1 MALST
6 ESWDDLVDLAG
17 AHLGEDLSASSKDLT
32 RLKSLA
38 NLAAKRAYRSHRFWP
53 RFLVWNEPRS
63 LSRGYIDFTEDSFNV
78 YGAGTE
84 AVNGLYVVNGV
95 ADTVAKYT
103 LFSGADADVPEFDLE
118 RDTTWQIVAGSG
130 NTDFAADTLLYSNTS
145 TADTPP
151 LTGWVTETA
160 GTSPAPLLVDVA
172 EIDTIYNITID
183 GSPIVDGS
191 GWSADRLVDSKGI
204 YPEVGGSSVNQAY
217 CTYKASLGAV
227 YGDGTAGTTNAIPS
241 EWFNYMALYA
251 ARQMQASRRQSNPNQ
266 YVGVLGAEVA
276 QALEDEHMKIE
287 HDGIIDNLGRKI
299 ETGIRNN
306 TMLA

>member
-6 ESWDDLVDLAG
+6 ESWSDLVDLAG
-17 AHLGEDLSASSKDLT
+17 AHLGEDLGSNSKTLT

-63 LSRGYIDFTEDSFNV
+63 LSRGYIDFTEDSFHV

-84 AVNGLYVVNGV
+84 AVNGLYVRNG
-95 ADTVAKYT
+95 TNNTKPKYT
-103 LFSGADADVPEFDLE
+103 KYDSDGTTALYNITASVSDGSNWGLASGTGTSQYTYTGTTSDLPP
-118 RDTTWQIVAGSG
+118 
-130 NTDFAADTLLYSNTS
+130 TS
-145 TADTPP
+145 
-151 LTGWVTETA
+151 GWVASNGTA
-160 GTSPAPLLVDVA
+160 PAPLLVDVA
-172 EIDTIYNITID
+172 EIDTIYNISID

-204 YPEVGGSSVNQAY
+204 YAEVGGSSVNQAY
-217 CTYKASLGAV
+217 VTYKASLNAV
-227 YGDGTAGTTNAIPS
+227 YGDGTGGTTSDIPS

-251 ARQMQASRRQSNPNQ
+251 ARQLQASSRQANPNQ
-266 YVGVLGAEVA
+266 YVGVLGAEVQ

-299 ETGIRNN
+299 QTGISNS
-306 TMLA
+306 TMLS

>member
-6 ESWDDLVDLAG
+6 ESWSDLVDLAG
-17 AHLGEDLSASSKDLT
+17 AHLGEDLGSNTKALA

-63 LSRGYIDFTEDSFNV
+63 LSRGYIDFTEDSFHV

-84 AVNGLYVVNGV
+84 AVNGLYVRNGNANGKV
-95 ADTVAKYT
+95 RYSQYQSDGISVDWDIEWDGSTDWQILVGADHETLTEDTVFYDIT
-103 LFSGADADVPEFDLE
+103 DAS
-118 RDTTWQIVAGSG
+118 A
-130 NTDFAADTLLYSNTS
+130 
-145 TADTPP
+145 TPP
-151 LTGWVTETA
+151 LSGWAADA
-160 GTSPAPLLVDVA
+160 GTTPSPLLVDVA

-204 YPEVGGSSVNQAY
+204 YAEVGGSSVNQAY
-217 CTYKASLGAV
+217 VTYKASLNAV
-227 YGDGTAGTTNAIPS
+227 YGDGTGGTTSDIPS

-251 ARQMQASRRQSNPNQ
+251 ARQMQASSRQANPNQ
-266 YVGVLGAEVA
+266 YVVVLGAEVQ

-299 ETGIRNN
+299 QTGISNS
-306 TMLA
+306 TMLT